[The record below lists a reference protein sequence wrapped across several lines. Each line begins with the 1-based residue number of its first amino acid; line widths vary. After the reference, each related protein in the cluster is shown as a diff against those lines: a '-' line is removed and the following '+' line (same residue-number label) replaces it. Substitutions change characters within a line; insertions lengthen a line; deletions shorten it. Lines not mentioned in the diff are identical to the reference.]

1 MTTTK
6 LRITKHYAG
15 LGPRRFLDMDPKLLF
30 RRVPELTPEGA
41 YLTLRHFGKKY
52 GLRKRQ
58 EKSSIWSRPRR
69 RL

>member
-6 LRITKHYAG
+6 LSNYEA
-15 LGPRRFLDMDPKLLF
+15 LCLDWARRFLDMDPKLLF
-30 RRVPELTPEGA
+30 RGCRSL
-41 YLTLRHFGKKY
+41 LRKARILRCVILGKNTE
-52 GLRKRQ
+52 LRKRQ